1 VNGPELQGI
10 HSAVVYDP
18 DVLFALWCPRLSAVS
33 LTHLGKR
40 GSLILSSR
48 LVVMRIFTPKLVMEK
63 EVLLFIKFV
72 GKDET
77 RKTTL
82 GSPSHIYRDV
92 IPW

>member
-1 VNGPELQGI
+1 V
-10 HSAVVYDP
+10 
-18 DVLFALWCPRLSAVS
+18 
-33 LTHLGKR
+33 THLGKR

-72 GKDET
+72 GKDKT